1 MTLGRTLRLVLLASI
16 AIANGAQGAE
26 PSVQAT
32 AVRVSGG
39 TTSVRMVNNATG
51 SSAWIN
57 VGQTFGGY
65 VIASFEAASNTV
77 VLSRDGTN
85 MRLQLRSPRVQ
96 NSRGQTP
103 SAPQQDPAGV
113 AARGEGPMPAPE
125 APTASDTPAP
135 PAQ

>member
-32 AVRVSGG
+32 A
-39 TTSVRMVNNATG
+39 VRMVNNATG